1 MSDKKYLFPLSI
13 QLTLPDDYHAYGEF
27 KEQLALLQEFGFSGV
42 ELNIADPVT
51 VECEDMV
58 EFLRGYGLRMTMF
71 ASGLSAKTFGLSLS
85 HEDREIRKKT
95 VEKSREFIDFAQ
107 NMDVGI
113 IVGFLQGGVAAD
125 IDGSRERFRDTLAE
139 IAPYAQEKKVPFI
152 IETVNRYISS
162 VTNTLENTYRL
173 IEEYKGAYIRIL
185 PDTFHMNIEEADM
198 YEALKKY
205 APYYD
210 SIHYS
215 DNNRLSP
222 GLGAIDFEKLT
233 RFLVDI
239 GYKGGIAIEAEIKES
254 FAEDLKASMAYLT
267 PMLQR

>member
-13 QLTLPDDYHAYGEF
+13 QLTLPDDYHANGEF

-42 ELNIADPVT
+42 ELNIADPDT
-51 VECEDMV
+51 VDREDIV
-58 EFLRGYGLRMTMF
+58 EFLQGYGLSMTMF

-85 HEDREIRKKT
+85 HEDREIRIKT

-107 NMDVGI
+107 SMDVGI
-113 IVGFLQGGVAAD
+113 IVGFLQGGPSPD
-125 IDGSRERFRDTLAE
+125 IDVSRERFRETLAE

-173 IEEYKGAYIRIL
+173 IEEYKGTYIRIL

-198 YEALKKY
+198 YEALKRY

-222 GLGAIDFEKLT
+222 GLGVIDFEKLT

-239 GYKGGIAIEAEIKES
+239 DYKGGIAIEAEIKES
-254 FAEDLKASMAYLT
+254 FAEDLKASMAYLA
-267 PMLQR
+267 PILQS